1 MTTTKKRWREKGRK
15 DSGNFSLIPHM
26 VQDSPNW
33 KACGGTAIKL
43 LCDLARQY
51 NGRNNGDL
59 CAARSVLATRGWR
72 SPDTLDRALQELLH
86 YGFITLTRQGGRNL
100 SNLYGLTWHAIDECD
115 GKLDCSATRVASGD
129 WKLAKPPFKRRPK
142 IESSSTESV
151 ATNYGIRTSGTSK
164 AA

>member
-1 MTTTKKRWREKGRK
+1 MIVTKKRWREKRRK
-15 DSGNFSLIPHM
+15 ESGNFTLIPHA

-33 KACGGTAIKL
+33 KECSGSAVKL

-72 SPDTLDRALQELLH
+72 SPDTLDRALHELLH

-100 SNLYGLTWHAIDECD
+100 ANLYGLTWQAIDECE

-129 WKLAKPPFKRRPK
+129 WKLAKPRFKRRRK